1 MSAKRPRAKDIMRV
15 FHQRL
20 LVKGLRPGVENVP
33 NRIIIT
39 VVIILPGKGT
49 RTRMR
54 REDESPLPGKEPTK

>member
-1 MSAKRPRAKDIMRV
+1 MSAKRPRAEDIMRV
-15 FHQRL
+15 SHQRL

-33 NRIIIT
+33 NRIIII

-54 REDESPLPGKEPTK
+54 REDESPLPGKKPTK